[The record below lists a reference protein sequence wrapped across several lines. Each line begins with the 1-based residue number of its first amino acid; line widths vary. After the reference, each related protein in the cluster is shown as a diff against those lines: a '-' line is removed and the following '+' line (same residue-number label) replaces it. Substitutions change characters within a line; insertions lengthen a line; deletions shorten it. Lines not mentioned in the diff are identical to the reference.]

1 MQTSG
6 KTCRENANTH
16 TPVVTREGEGFAEVG
31 RLSSM
36 RMSGEQEGFWVFP
49 EAFEDTLW
57 FR

>member
-1 MQTSG
+1 LR
-6 KTCRENANTH
+6 KIA
-16 TPVVTREGEGFAEVG
+16 VVIPREGEGFAEVG
-31 RLSSM
+31 RFSSM